1 MACLPFNSFRY
12 RWTLR
17 RGEKRGQP
25 SVASISKEERKTPAA
40 WYDARF
46 FYELAQAMSKVVF
59 LDQERTMPETRSE
72 FWKLMKHLN
81 AGK

>member
-1 MACLPFNSFRY
+1 
-12 RWTLR
+12 
-17 RGEKRGQP
+17 
-25 SVASISKEERKTPAA
+25 
-40 WYDARF
+40 
-46 FYELAQAMSKVVF
+46 MSRVVF